1 MKRLRAPLLIL
12 LLLLGP
18 APAVFAQGRLILYGK
33 NPPSDGLREVAEAL
47 ADPKTPRAS
56 PRDPPAAGAYFVRL
70 TQRAHILN
78 PDSSLK
84 PTAALHVLPYVFIT
98 PPKGLYG
105 RPLLEIFAEIG
116 YEAEYILSGQ
126 LGKETVAVVF
136 RYPEGVALSEVSDGR
151 LPADWE
157 RRVFVPTWENVF
169 ALFHALA
176 RKDKAETDRAA
187 SDKNAPAPRLGLNLS
202 EADLNF
208 VVGFPEEG
216 KRRVRC
222 VPYAVLRAGGGADW
236 RYRRLLE
243 EKLSLFEHFRGNGR
257 TQNELVD
264 PDGVRPERGL
274 REYVGPKMALK
285 ELDEFAVV
293 ALGAL
298 TVGPA
303 FGTPPE
309 AEPPPNTPAPACA
322 GAPPCCC
329 H

>member
-1 MKRLRAPLLIL
+1 MKRLRALLLIL

-18 APAVFAQGRLILYGK
+18 APAHFAQGRAIFQGK
-33 NPPSDGLREVAEAL
+33 KPPSAELMKVAEAL
-47 ADPKTPRAS
+47 ADPKTARAS
-56 PRDPPAAGAYFVRL
+56 PAAPPVAGPYFVRL
-70 TQRAHILN
+70 TERAHILN
-78 PDSSLK
+78 PDNSVK
-84 PTAALHVLPYVFIT
+84 DTAVLHVLPYVFIT
-98 PPKGLYG
+98 PPEGLYG

-136 RYPEGVALSEVSDGR
+136 RYPDGVALSEVSDGR

-157 RRVFVPTWENVF
+157 RTVFVPTWENVF

-176 RKDKAETDRAA
+176 RKDRAELDRAA
-187 SDKNAPAPRLGLNLS
+187 GEKTAPAPRLGLNLS

-208 VVGFPEEG
+208 VLGFPEEG

-243 EKLSLFEHFRGNGR
+243 EKLSLFEHFRGDGR

-264 PDGVRPERGL
+264 PEGGRPERGL
-274 REYVGPKMALK
+274 REYVGPKMALA
-285 ELDEFAVV
+285 ELEEFAVV
-293 ALGAL
+293 TLGAL

-303 FGTPPE
+303 FGAPPE
-309 AEPPPNTPAPACA
+309 AAPPPKTPAPACA
-322 GAPPCCC
+322 VAPRCCC
-329 H
+329 P